1 MFASLSVALRYAPME
16 VDLLSASVLDRVPGW
31 QGRPRTAEPL
41 TGGITNRNYRVA
53 VDGEVFVVRVPAESG
68 SLLGI
73 DRRIEREAS
82 RLAAAAGVGPDVIA
96 FVEPEGVLVTRFIEG
111 QPVRDHTVHDPV
123 MLERIAQSLRRIHQA
138 GSIASAFSPFR
149 VVEAYAL
156 TAMRHGGRLPAAH
169 ERAQAVAVTIERAL
183 SPQPPVLCHNDL
195 LNANFIDD
203 GVSIRIV
210 DWEYAGMGD
219 RFFDF
224 GNFAVNHQLTEDD
237 EASLLMAYFG
247 RVAAAQHARLRLMRL
262 MSDYREAMWGVLQQA
277 ISELDFDFAGYAS
290 KHFDRLLAG
299 AEDPH
304 FRDWLELAGA

>member
-16 VDLLSASVLDRVPGW
+16 VELLGASVLDRVPGG

-123 MLERIAQSLRRIHQA
+123 MLARIAQSLRRIRHHV
-138 GSIASAFSPFR
+138 SIAS
-149 VVEAYAL
+149 
-156 TAMRHGGRLPAAH
+156 
-169 ERAQAVAVTIERAL
+169 
-183 SPQPPVLCHNDL
+183 
-195 LNANFIDD
+195 
-203 GVSIRIV
+203 VS
-210 DWEYAGMGD
+210 Y
-219 RFFDF
+219 
-224 GNFAVNHQLTEDD
+224 
-237 EASLLMAYFG
+237 
-247 RVAAAQHARLRLMRL
+247 
-262 MSDYREAMWGVLQQA
+262 
-277 ISELDFDFAGYAS
+277 
-290 KHFDRLLAG
+290 
-299 AEDPH
+299 
-304 FRDWLELAGA
+304 